1 MKVTIFGAGYVG
13 LVQAAAFAETG
24 HDVLCVDV
32 DTAKIARLQAGEI
45 PIFEPDLPEL
55 VERNLAAG
63 TLAFSADLEAG
74 VAHADALFIAVG
86 TPPQE
91 DGSADLQHVTAVA
104 RTIAGHMRTP
114 KTIVTKSTVPVG
126 TSDRVR
132 DVVAEGLI
140 AAGRGDLAFEVV
152 SNPEF
157 LREGSAVA
165 DCMRPDRIIIGTTSK
180 SAEEVLR
187 QLYAPFNRNHEKIIV
202 MDPRSA
208 ELTKYAANA
217 MLATR
222 ISFMNEMANIADR
235 VGADIEWV
243 RKGIGSDPR
252 IGYNF
257 LYAGIGYGGSCF
269 PKDVRALIHTARE
282 AGIEPRLLDA
292 VQARNAAQKHVLVDK
307 IVGRFGD
314 RLDGLTFALWGLA
327 FKPDTDD
334 MREAP
339 ARTIMEALWDKGARV
354 RAFDPAAM
362 DECRRIYGERA
373 DLSLVAN
380 RDAALNDADA
390 LIIATEWRAF
400 RSVDFAAL
408 HTALKT
414 PAIFDGRNILD
425 RKAAEAAGFEYFGI
439 GR

>member
-1 MKVTIFGAGYVG
+1 M
-13 LVQAAAFAETG
+13 
-24 HDVLCVDV
+24 
-32 DTAKIARLQAGEI
+32 
-45 PIFEPDLPEL
+45 
-55 VERNLAAG
+55 
-63 TLAFSADLEAG
+63 
-74 VAHADALFIAVG
+74 
-86 TPPQE
+86 
-91 DGSADLQHVTAVA
+91 
-104 RTIAGHMRTP
+104 
-114 KTIVTKSTVPVG
+114 
-126 TSDRVR
+126 R